1 MHTDTRFAR
10 ALGSVIFANYTSW
23 PKAAIIMP
31 VKRKILENLS
41 LPGGLFFHRV
51 VTPRTLGQRWISS
64 RLNRVIRRKV
74 VVVVVVVIVVV
85 VVVVVVVVMTP
96 TYATASN
103 SGALEGARASAK
115 LIRDNSSV
123 AALIFYV
130 TEQPVIPPCHSY
142 RPINRSMTTL
152 VYQCLPM
159 FRRETRDFCG
169 RASRRATIISRRIVT
184 RAALAMHDD
193 YERIRGTVLNDYVV
207 KYRLALGL
215 ISALME
221 RTKLGHVPIK
231 AQSSN
236 RNFPLAAPFRVAFKS
251 FQISSPFLRMSPK
264 FLLLLR
270 IYSDWSFDW
279 RNYRFGLFALFAT
292 RRDRSRRN

>member
-1 MHTDTRFAR
+1 VHACAHAHGYAFRSRTR
-10 ALGSVIFANYTSW
+10 LVIFANYTSW

-51 VTPRTLGQRWISS
+51 VTPRTLEQRWISS

-74 VVVVVVVIVVV
+74 VVVI

-130 TEQPVIPPCHSY
+130 TEQPIIPPCHSY

-152 VYQCLPM
+152 VYQCLAVSQGNPR
-159 FRRETRDFCG
+159 FLR
-169 RASRRATIISRRIVT
+169 
-184 RAALAMHDD
+184 
-193 YERIRGTVLNDYVV
+193 
-207 KYRLALGL
+207 
-215 ISALME
+215 
-221 RTKLGHVPIK
+221 
-231 AQSSN
+231 
-236 RNFPLAAPFRVAFKS
+236 KS
-251 FQISSPFLRMSPK
+251 FQTRDYYLPEDRNSRYTHDARRLRANTRNGIK
-264 FLLLLR
+264 RLR
-270 IYSDWSFDW
+270 
-279 RNYRFGLFALFAT
+279 R
-292 RRDRSRRN
+292 